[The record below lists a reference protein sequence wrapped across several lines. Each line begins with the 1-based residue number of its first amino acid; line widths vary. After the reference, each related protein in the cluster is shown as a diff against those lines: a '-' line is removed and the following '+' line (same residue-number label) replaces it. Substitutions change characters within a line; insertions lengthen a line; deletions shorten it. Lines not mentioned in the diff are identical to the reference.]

1 MIQAPISIL
10 WLRRDLRL
18 EDNRALDAA
27 VRSGLPILLLFIF
40 DPQIL
45 SELPADDSRI
55 TFIHQSLRKLHDDLR
70 SKGSA
75 LMIRQGNPREV
86 WEQLLEEFTIA
97 GVFANRD
104 YEPYAVERD
113 KAVARVLNAS
123 GVPIS
128 FTKDQVIFDREEVIK
143 ADGTPYTVFT
153 PYKKRWLE
161 KYKQIASEIHKN
173 YGPPAFIEASWSF
186 PEIEALGFRPS
197 AISAPPPN
205 LTNIRAYEQ
214 YRDVP
219 ALGATTLVGPHL
231 RFGTISIRELARQAE
246 QESPVFLSELIWRE
260 FFMQILHHYPAL
272 VTQSFKK
279 VYDSI
284 QWRNHEA
291 DFQRWCRGETGYPLV
306 DAGMRQLNQTGFMHN
321 RIRMVV
327 ASFLCK
333 HLLIHWSWGEA
344 YFADKLLDYE
354 LSSNNGNWQWAAGT
368 GCDAAPYFRVFNPS
382 LQQQRFD
389 PNLEYIR
396 QWIPDYDPQR
406 YIPPMVDHAMARVR
420 AIQTYRAALSS

>member
-1 MIQAPISIL
+1 MIQASISIL

-27 VRSGLPILLLFIF
+27 VRSGLPILPLFIF
-40 DPQIL
+40 DSHL
-45 SELPADDSRI
+45 LAELPADDPRVS
-55 TFIHQSLRKLHDDLR
+55 FIYQSLRRLHGQLQ
-70 SKGSA
+70 SHGSA
-75 LMIRQGNPREV
+75 LLIRQGKPLEV
-86 WEQLLEEFTIA
+86 WEQLLTEFLIA
-97 GVFANRD
+97 GVFASRD
-104 YEPYAVERD
+104 YEPYAMERD
-113 KAVARVLNAS
+113 EAVARILNAS

-128 FTKDQVIFDREEVIK
+128 LIKDQVIFDREEVLK

-161 KYKQIASEIHKN
+161 KYKLINSEIHKN
-173 YGPPAFIEASWSF
+173 YGSPAFIEASWSF

-197 AISAPPPN
+197 AISVPLPI

-246 QESPVFLSELIWRE
+246 QENPVFLSELIWRE
-260 FFMQILHHYPAL
+260 FFMQILHHYPA
-272 VTQSFKK
+272 VVIQSFKK
-279 VYDSI
+279 AYDTI
-284 QWRNHEA
+284 HWLNRED
-291 DFQRWCRGETGYPLV
+291 DFLRWCRGETGYPLV

-321 RIRMVV
+321 RVRMVA

-344 YFADKLLDYE
+344 YFAGKLLDYE